1 LEFNEA
7 GHTRPLVTFEA
18 EKLIFPPQFNFE
30 EFEKLDIFAFII

>member
-18 EKLIFPPQFNFE
+18 EKLIFPPQFGFKE
-30 EFEKLDIFAFII
+30 LKT